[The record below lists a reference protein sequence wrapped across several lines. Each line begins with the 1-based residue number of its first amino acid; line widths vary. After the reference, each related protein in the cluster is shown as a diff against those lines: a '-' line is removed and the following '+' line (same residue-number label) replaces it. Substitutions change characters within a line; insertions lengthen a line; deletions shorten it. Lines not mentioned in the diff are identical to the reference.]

1 MTSTITNLT
10 TTTTN
15 NTSTS
20 DSTPN
25 RIVYSQTAI
34 SKAACGHIDNNNNN
48 NNNNNDSESSNTD
61 KNNTDDNSSCEN
73 LTNIKKNTDNL
84 IVNTNN
90 NPWVKRSLH
99 TEIKEVS
106 ESVFSKTS
114 TTNESL
120 VGTSY
125 EYSNNK
131 SNNVPQSLPIN
142 NNNNLKNSQ
151 IINNSGNRVTFDPK
165 LDKI

>member
-1 MTSTITNLT
+1 MTSTIANS
-10 TTTTN
+10 TTTN
-15 NTSTS
+15 NTSTTS

-48 NNNNNDSESSNTD
+48 NIDTESSNTD

-73 LTNIKKNTDNL
+73 LTNIKKNTTDN
-84 IVNTNN
+84 IIANTNN

-99 TEIKEVS
+99 TEIKENIVS
-106 ESVFSKTS
+106 ESIFSKTS

-120 VGTSY
+120 GTSY

-142 NNNNLKNSQ
+142 NNNNNNKNSQ

>member
-1 MTSTITNLT
+1 MTSTITNS

-48 NNNNNDSESSNTD
+48 NDTESSNTD

-99 TEIKEVS
+99 TEIKENIVS

-142 NNNNLKNSQ
+142 NNNKNSQ

-165 LDKI
+165 LDKM

>member
-1 MTSTITNLT
+1 MTSTIANS
-10 TTTTN
+10 TTTN
-15 NTSTS
+15 NTSTTS

-48 NNNNNDSESSNTD
+48 NIDTESSNTD

-73 LTNIKKNTDNL
+73 LTNIKKNTDN
-84 IVNTNN
+84 IIANTNN

-99 TEIKEVS
+99 TEIKENIVS
-106 ESVFSKTS
+106 ESIFSKTL

-142 NNNNLKNSQ
+142 NNNNNNKNSQ